1 MIQNKKF
8 RKAWKKFWRP
18 ILGAGAL
25 QWVVAIILSVPV
37 WIAYFTSRKEYV
49 GMDVFY
55 KYHRKPAVFVFWHGR
70 SMMLGPIVRMRRMR
84 GVIIASR
91 HTDGRMMAKLQRV
104 FGMRAIHGSS
114 TKGAVSVLRQGVRVL
129 RDGRYALCL
138 APDGPSGPSLRI
150 KDGALYFAKMTG
162 APIIPVCYSA
172 SRVKIQKRWDKF
184 LLVLPFSRLKLVVG
198 KPVFVAPNATAQEFE
213 NVRKNLEDVML
224 EQVRALDAEFNLPIV
239 EQDLKS
245 GEFKRKMREERATRK
260 KDR

>member
-1 MIQNKKF
+1 MIHNKKF
-8 RKAWKKFWRP
+8 RKAWKKFWKP
-18 ILGAGAL
+18 ILGAGVL
-25 QWVVAIILSVPV
+25 QWVVAIFLSVPIWV
-37 WIAYFTSRKEYV
+37 AYFTSRKQYV

-70 SMMLGPIVRMRRMR
+70 SMMLGPIVRMRGMR
-84 GVIIASR
+84 AFIIASR

-104 FGMRAIHGSS
+104 FGMRAIYGSS

-129 RDGRYALCL
+129 RDGRYALCM

-172 SRVKIQKRWDKF
+172 SFVKVQKRWDRF
-184 LLVLPFSRLKLVVG
+184 LFVLPFSRLKIVVG
-198 KPVFVAPNATAQEFE
+198 KPLFVAPNATTEEFE
-213 NVRKNLEDVML
+213 KVRKSLEDVML
-224 EQVRALDAEFNLPIV
+224 KQVRDLDAEFNLPPV
-239 EQDLKS
+239 EQGVKS
-245 GEFKRKMREERATRK
+245 GEFKRKIREERAARK